1 MASPVHSRQLEGENA
16 HLPGYMHPPHLIIMA
31 SKKGTYPTFWIITM
45 VVLKTVLNGN
55 QNYSNLTKPPVK
67 QGGEQN
73 VSSIQFSRSSYLI
86 SEVSVCA
93 MYCHLWIFQPSAAQC
108 DKIPAWQKIHSY
120 DRLLA
125 DYGCASEVALHLSGR
140 ALSCLITL

>member
-16 HLPGYMHPPHLIIMA
+16 HLPGYMHPSHLIIMA

-45 VVLKTVLNGN
+45 IVLKIVLNGN
-55 QNYSNLTKPPVK
+55 QNYSNLTKPPAK

-108 DKIPAWQKIHSY
+108 DKIPAWQS
-120 DRLLA
+120 
-125 DYGCASEVALHLSGR
+125 S
-140 ALSCLITL
+140 TLMMAYLQNEAVLPRWHCICQVEHCPAW